1 MERKTVERQLGEYI
15 GEYIYFKYLPTLSTC
30 MLHTRNV
37 ITVSEEDTNTYNVL
51 NDKWYKSRSNEDWN
65 NLQEHYKFL
74 KEKYLPKELVCS
86 IPKIDVDN
94 MDELLDGMVM
104 SLWDCD
110 TCHYSLNK
118 SDIIIENTY
127 DWFTEIKFKL
137 D

>member
-1 MERKTVERQLGEYI
+1 MERKTVEYQLGEYV
-15 GEYIYFKYLPTLSTC
+15 GEYIYFKYLPTLSTD
-30 MLHTRNV
+30 MLLTRNV
-37 ITVSEEDTNTYNVL
+37 ITVSEEDTNAHNIL
-51 NDKWYKSRSNEDWN
+51 NEKWYKSKSKEDWD

-86 IPKIDVDN
+86 IPKIDVNN
-94 MDELLDGMVM
+94 MDELLDGMIM

-110 TCHYSLNK
+110 ICHYSLNR
-118 SDIIIENTY
+118 SDVIIENTY